1 MNYEINLEFIS
12 SEKTYIFSP
21 HNFSKMSVEDAL
33 VYMLKLKSLFNENEY
48 EIKNADRLHFL
59 MLQNDYTN
67 NEKALIYELFDQ

>member
-1 MNYEINLEFIS
+1 
-12 SEKTYIFSP
+12 
-21 HNFSKMSVEDAL
+21 MSVEDAL
-33 VYMLKLKSLFNENEY
+33 IYMLKLKSVFNENEY